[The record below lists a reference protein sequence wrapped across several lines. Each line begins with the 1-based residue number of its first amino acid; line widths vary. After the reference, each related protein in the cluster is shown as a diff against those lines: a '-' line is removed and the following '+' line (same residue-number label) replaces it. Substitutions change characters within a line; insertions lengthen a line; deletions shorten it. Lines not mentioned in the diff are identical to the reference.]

1 MGRALRAGAAYFA
14 VVFAFGFV
22 LGTIRTLFVAPNL
35 GELVAVAI
43 EVPAMLVASWWACG
57 WLLRRFAVAPRA
69 ADRWAMGGLALALL
83 LAAEVGVSVLLAGRS
98 VQQHFALYA
107 ELPAQIGLAAQLLF
121 AAMPALR
128 RRA

>member
-14 VVFAFGFV
+14 VVFAFGFGF
-22 LGTIRTLFVAPNL
+22 GTIRTLLVAPRL
-35 GELVAVAI
+35 GELVAVAA
-43 EVPAMLVASWWACG
+43 EAPAMLAVSWWACG
-57 WLLRRFAVAPRA
+57 WLLRRYDVAPRA
-69 ADRWAMGGLALALL
+69 GDRWAMGGLALALL
-83 LAAEVGVSVLLAGRS
+83 LVAEIGVSVLLAGRS
-98 VQQHFALYA
+98 VGQHFALYG